1 MGVANYAAGGG
12 SGINICMRA
21 GNNCVTKYKQQAHN
35 LNQNNSQL
43 FAVTI

>member
-21 GNNCVTKYKQQAHN
+21 ENNCVTKYKQQAHN